1 MEFYK
6 RVLKLHHFRNLG
18 RKSPTELLLNSSFEK
33 HGGLVIL
40 VGENNVGKSNV
51 LEALTIFNDA
61 DIKLCSEEDYFKNH
75 KKDTLL
81 SLEEE
86 TILDRK
92 ITGFSCVDLKIQTK
106 EVNKGLKELSKTLI
120 SYPFEKHVEAL
131 GEQCNNSVYIP
142 TNNNDYSKICTLV
155 SNFINL
161 ITSYNSLGLFLHF
174 YKEKLKLSEFVTEYA
189 NATNNL
195 FFKELIKHVSG
206 NSEWIKNFCQCIKE
220 IIKHN
225 TPDKKYNTDEFFVMR
240 QHKQNQLA
248 KIYSCFKKLSEGEIK
263 PKDVEYILKKLEE
276 LDKIFKTTDFTKF
289 TPKTEAL
296 LNEQSQEK
304 LSEFVKEMIEKI
316 DEKYPINENFKQQF
330 RTFRLNIGNLKKEIK
345 NSLKNLD
352 KIGEDFE
359 RKKERLIR
367 EIENDCKNQKVLK
380 FNYDVLLD
388 NIQQICKNY
397 IASHAVND
405 VSKDIKSMMCQ
416 LYLKKIDLLVNSEIE
431 QYRYNDFLESARKF
445 LWEDIKTLD
454 EKSGVHLFP
463 KNIGEIKDKFET
475 NKEKFKQ
482 SKNYSEFAEYCRECN
497 PYTAFQNLK
506 NKVQF
511 PLSGGLSYKSYKLV
525 PTMKEY
531 KEPKITDNDFKA
543 VLFTCID
550 YSSLS
555 EFDQWDWFFRNSL
568 FRKMDFHPNAIWNFF
583 GSILKDGQALQIIM
597 FDKNNDL
604 VIYDSEKSF
613 NIPKKYL
620 QEIDQELLKE
630 IRQSKHLFPI
640 EVKRKYNN
648 NVCQFEFFKKDT
660 SHLLF
665 KVNFTEILE
674 NLAEILEYNM
684 QLKIDSLIT
693 KEFNKLLAIAEDS
706 SQNSYQL
713 KIHVRHN
720 NKFYD
725 YSKKSTAYEIKLE
738 IHDCRKSHDHNE
750 PIILSQQSTGF
761 QWAFNFMFGFLYNVG
776 SDFSFNKNIIY
787 VMDEPATHLSVP
799 ARKEFRRFL
808 KEYAHK
814 NHVTFV
820 LATHDP
826 FLVDTDHLDEI
837 RIVEKE
843 TEGSVIKNHFNYPLN
858 NAGKDSDALDKIKR
872 SLGVGQHVFHN
883 PQKHRIIFVE
893 GITDYCYLSAF
904 KLYFNE
910 REYKDNPI
918 PFTFLP
924 ISGLKNNPNDMEET
938 IKKLCKLDNHPIV
951 LTDDDRKCVFNQKAT
966 SERFKKANEEMHDP
980 IRILQLSKCDEN
992 FKQIEDCFSANDR
1005 KKYAKNKQMEL
1016 AMAFKTRLLYGEKD
1030 DVVSEETKKNF
1041 LKLFEWIKKECNN
1054 PTIKKEY
1061 IKFDY
1066 NTPRIIIERILMFKK
1081 MCLSLIAIS
1090 GVCVGAKDLDF
1101 KLDYR
1106 ATGGKLMGKMTDSS
1120 LLSITSMNDEPV
1132 VIKNLIVNRGNS
1144 CEATKKVEP
1153 KLGDKFKKEKLF
1165 DHELKYSQQIFY
1177 RLDCKP
1183 NQLLEVKIITDKGEY
1198 YHKFSK

>member
-18 RKSPTELLLNSSFEK
+18 RKSPTELLLNSSFDEK
-33 HGGLVIL
+33 HGGLVVL

-51 LEALTIFNDA
+51 LEALIIFNDA
-61 DIKLCSEEDYFKNH
+61 DVKLCSEEDYFKNH

-86 TILDRK
+86 TILDHK
-92 ITGFSCVDLKIQTK
+92 ITGFSCVDLKIRT
-106 EVNKGLKELSKTLI
+106 EEIGEGLKELSKILI

-131 GEQCNNSVYIP
+131 SEQCSNSVYIP
-142 TNNNDYSKICTLV
+142 TNNNDYSNICTFV

-161 ITSYNSLGLFLHF
+161 ITSYNSLESFLHF
-174 YKEKLKLSEFVTEYA
+174 YKEKLKLSELVTEYA

-206 NSEWIKNFCQCIKE
+206 NSEGIKNFCQCIKE
-220 IIKHN
+220 IIKRN
-225 TPDKKYNTDEFFVMR
+225 TPDKKYNTDEFFVMG

-248 KIYSCFKKLSEGEIK
+248 KIYSYFKKLSEGEIK
-263 PKDVEYILKKLEE
+263 PQNEDILKKLKS
-276 LDKIFKTTDFTKF
+276 LDEIFRTTDFTKF
-289 TPKTEAL
+289 TPETE
-296 LNEQSQEK
+296 
-304 LSEFVKEMIEKI
+304 VKNIIKEI

-330 RTFRLNIGNLKKEIK
+330 RTFRLNIGNLKKKIK
-345 NSLKNLD
+345 NSLKYLERTR
-352 KIGEDFE
+352 EDFE

-388 NIQQICKNY
+388 NIQQICKKY
-397 IASHAVND
+397 IASHVVSD
-405 VSKDIKSMMCQ
+405 ESKDIKSMMCQ
-416 LYLKKIDLLVNSEIE
+416 FYLKQIDLLFNSEIVR
-431 QYRYNDFLESARKF
+431 YRYSNLFESTRKS
-445 LWEDIKTLD
+445 LWENIKTLD
-454 EKSGVHLFP
+454 NESGIHLFP
-463 KNIGEIKDKFET
+463 KNIGEIKDKFEA
-475 NKEKFKQ
+475 NKEKVKQ
-482 SKNYSEFAEYCRECN
+482 SKNYFEFAEYCRECN
-497 PYTAFQNLK
+497 PYTAFQNLR

-525 PTMKEY
+525 PIMKKY
-531 KEPKITDNDFKA
+531 KEPKITDNDLKTA
-543 VLFTCID
+543 LFTCID
-550 YSSLS
+550 YSSPS
-555 EFDQWDWFFRNSL
+555 EFDQSDWFFRNSL
-568 FRKMDFHPNAIWNFF
+568 FRKMGFHPNAIWNFF

-613 NIPKKYL
+613 NIPEKYL

-684 QLKIDSLIT
+684 QLKMDSSIA
-693 KEFNKLLAIAEDS
+693 KEFNELLAIAQDS
-706 SQNSYQL
+706 PQDSYQL

-738 IHDCRKSHDHNE
+738 IHDCKKSDNQN

-776 SDFSFNKNIIY
+776 SNFSFNHNIIY

-843 TEGSVIKNHFNYPLN
+843 TEGSVIKDHFNYPLN
-858 NAGKDSDALDKIKR
+858 NASKDSDALDKIKR

-883 PQKHRIIFVE
+883 PKKHRIIFVE

-910 REYKDNPI
+910 REFKDNPFY
-918 PFTFLP
+918 FTFLP
-924 ISGLKNNPNDMEET
+924 ISGLKNNPNEMKET
-938 IKKLCKLDNHPIV
+938 IQKLCALDNNPIV
-951 LTDDDRKCVFNQKAT
+951 LTDDDRKCDSDQNAT

-980 IRILQLSKCDEN
+980 IRILQLSDCDEN
-992 FKQIEDCFSANDR
+992 FKQIEDCFSENDR
-1005 KKYAKNKQMEL
+1005 KKYARSKQGEL
-1016 AMAFKTRLLYGEKD
+1016 AMAFKTRLLYSGKD
-1030 DVVSEETKKNF
+1030 DVMSEETKKNF
-1041 LKLFEWIKKECNN
+1041 KKLFEWIKKECNN

-1066 NTPRIIIERILMFKK
+1066 NTPQIL
-1081 MCLSLIAIS
+1081 
-1090 GVCVGAKDLDF
+1090 
-1101 KLDYR
+1101 
-1106 ATGGKLMGKMTDSS
+1106 
-1120 LLSITSMNDEPV
+1120 
-1132 VIKNLIVNRGNS
+1132 
-1144 CEATKKVEP
+1144 
-1153 KLGDKFKKEKLF
+1153 
-1165 DHELKYSQQIFY
+1165 
-1177 RLDCKP
+1177 
-1183 NQLLEVKIITDKGEY
+1183 
-1198 YHKFSK
+1198 

>member
-1 MEFYK
+1 MKFYK
-6 RVLKLHHFRNLG
+6 RVLKLHQFRNLG
-18 RKSPTELLLNSSFEK
+18 RKSPTKLLLNSSFDEK
-33 HGGLVIL
+33 HGGLVVL

-51 LEALTIFNDA
+51 LEALKIFNDA
-61 DIKLCSEEDYFKNH
+61 DVKLCSEEDYFKNH

-86 TILDRK
+86 AILDHK
-92 ITGFSCVDLKIQTK
+92 ITGFSCVDLRIQT
-106 EVNKGLKELSKTLI
+106 EEIGEGLKELSKTLI

-131 GEQCNNSVYIP
+131 SEQCSNSVYIP
-142 TNNNDYSKICTLV
+142 TNNNDYSNICTLV
-155 SNFINL
+155 SDFINL

-174 YKEKLKLSEFVTEYA
+174 YKEKLKLSELIAEYA

-206 NSEWIKNFCQCIKE
+206 NSEGIKNFCQCVKE
-220 IIKHN
+220 IKKCN
-225 TPDKKYNTDEFFVMR
+225 TPNKKYNTDEFFIMGK
-240 QHKQNQLA
+240 HKQNQLE

-263 PKDVEYILKKLEE
+263 PQNEDILKKLKS
-276 LDKIFKTTDFTKF
+276 LDEIFKTTDFTKF
-289 TPKTEAL
+289 TPETE
-296 LNEQSQEK
+296 
-304 LSEFVKEMIEKI
+304 VKDIIKEI

-330 RTFRLNIGNLKKEIK
+330 RTFRLNIGNLKKKIK
-345 NSLKNLD
+345 NSLKYLE
-352 KIGEDFE
+352 KTREDFE
-359 RKKERLIR
+359 RNKESWIK
-367 EIENDCKNQKVLK
+367 EIENDCKNQKTLE

-388 NIQQICKNY
+388 NIQQICKKY
-397 IASHAVND
+397 IASHVVSD
-405 VSKDIKSMMCQ
+405 ESKDIKSMMCQ
-416 LYLKKIDLLVNSEIE
+416 FYLKQIDLLFNSEIVRH
-431 QYRYNDFLESARKF
+431 RYSKLFESARIS
-445 LWEDIKTLD
+445 LWESIKTLD
-454 EKSGVHLFP
+454 EKSGARLFP
-463 KNIGEIKDKFET
+463 KNIDEIKDKFEA

-550 YSSLS
+550 YSSPS

-613 NIPKKYL
+613 NIPEKYL
-620 QEIDQELLKE
+620 QEIDQESLKE

-693 KEFNKLLAIAEDS
+693 KEFNRLLAIAEDS
-706 SQNSYQL
+706 SQDSYQL

-720 NKFYD
+720 NELSEEKEY
-725 YSKKSTAYEIKLE
+725 KAYEIKLE
-738 IHDCRKSHDHNE
+738 VYDCRKSHDQNE

-776 SDFSFNKNIIY
+776 SNFSFNHNIIY

-799 ARKEFRRFL
+799 SRKEFRKFL

-843 TEGSVIKNHFNYPLN
+843 TEGSAIKNHFNYPLDD
-858 NAGKDSDALDKIKR
+858 AGKDSDALDKIKR

-904 KLYFNE
+904 KLYFNKHNPQF
-910 REYKDNPI
+910 KDNPI

-924 ISGLKNNPNDMEET
+924 ISGLKNNPNKMKET
-938 IKKLCKLDNHPIV
+938 IQKLCELDNNPIV
-951 LTDDDRKCVFNQKAT
+951 LTDDDRKDNSDPQRAK
-966 SERFKKANEEMHDP
+966 SEEFKNANEEMHDP
-980 IRILQLSKCDEN
+980 IRILQLSDCDRH
-992 FKQIEDCFSANDR
+992 FKQIEDCFSTNDR
-1005 KKYAKNKQMEL
+1005 KKYAKNKRMEL
-1016 AMAFKTRLLYGEKD
+1016 AMAFKTRLLYSGKD

-1041 LKLFEWIKKECNN
+1041 LKLFERIVWI
-1054 PTIKKEY
+1054 T
-1061 IKFDY
+1061 
-1066 NTPRIIIERILMFKK
+1066 
-1081 MCLSLIAIS
+1081 
-1090 GVCVGAKDLDF
+1090 
-1101 KLDYR
+1101 
-1106 ATGGKLMGKMTDSS
+1106 
-1120 LLSITSMNDEPV
+1120 
-1132 VIKNLIVNRGNS
+1132 NLIK
-1144 CEATKKVEP
+1144 C
-1153 KLGDKFKKEKLF
+1153 
-1165 DHELKYSQQIFY
+1165 
-1177 RLDCKP
+1177 
-1183 NQLLEVKIITDKGEY
+1183 
-1198 YHKFSK
+1198 